1 MTQDTAS
8 HPKSIHRPRIHGGAK
23 DVAMPAPC
31 YSYPLSKPSD
41 AHGAMTELFVGRF
54 ITSFCGTHT
63 SRSRKPWMMLLP
75 DSLANDVRWP
85 TIRLSLQAASL
96 AQYAVEAAEPGA
108 TVQSREMYVQAL
120 KLHRRFI
127 RENMGAAMFPSS
139 IALTAVVANVIL
151 AFFEAIRCSH
161 VDAYGFHV
169 SAAAE
174 ILEII
179 GPEQCRSG
187 LLNQLFFTLRSQMAF
202 VSFISH
208 APFKLATRDWT
219 QVLFSDQTAK
229 PMSERVMDSII
240 ALLQI
245 ASTCDTAESFDVQ
258 DVKVSMFYIRSQL
271 EELWTAY
278 SDRGTSFD
286 QALISVAAPH
296 SPINHNPVT
305 ILTTVYFNCA
315 SLILSHLSA
324 TYMGDHLADVTSIAS
339 CASILSGIEYL
350 EKQSIGCAYMRMMLP
365 LALVSLKS
373 PEVDQQRVARAKIQT
388 WHAQR
393 LMSGLC
399 MVSLHHLDNY
409 RNLARGDSME
419 D

>member
-1 MTQDTAS
+1 
-8 HPKSIHRPRIHGGAK
+8 
-23 DVAMPAPC
+23 
-31 YSYPLSKPSD
+31 
-41 AHGAMTELFVGRF
+41 
-54 ITSFCGTHT
+54 
-63 SRSRKPWMMLLP
+63 MLLP
-75 DSLANDVRWP
+75 DSLANNVRWP

-96 AQYAVEAAEPGA
+96 AHYAVEAAEPVA
-108 TVQSREMYVQAL
+108 TVQSREIYVQAL

-127 RENMGAAMFPSS
+127 RENMGSAMFPSS
-139 IALTAVVANVIL
+139 IALTAVVSNVIL
-151 AFFEAIRCSH
+151 AFFEAVRCSH

-202 VSFISH
+202 VSFIRH
-208 APFKLATRDWT
+208 TPFKLATEEWA

-240 ALLQI
+240 VLLQI
-245 ASTCDTAESFDVQ
+245 LSTCDTAESFDVQ
-258 DVKVSMFYIRSQL
+258 DVRISVFHIHSQL

-278 SDRGTSFD
+278 SGSGTSFD
-286 QALISVAAPH
+286 QALISVAAPD
-296 SPINHNPVT
+296 SPINQNPVT

-324 TYMGDHLADVTSIAS
+324 AYMDDHLADITSIAS

-350 EKQSIGCAYMRMMLP
+350 EKKSIGCAYMRMMLP
-365 LALVSLKS
+365 LVLIGLQS
-373 PEVDQQRVARAKIQT
+373 PEVGQRRFAREKLQT
-388 WHAQR
+388 WRAQR
-393 LMSGLC
+393 WMSGLC
-399 MVSLHHLDNY
+399 TVSLHHLDNY
-409 RNLARGDSME
+409 VKLARDDSME